1 MLVAL
6 FETLRDWSRKGF
18 FHGPLG
24 SVHGHCAPSNDT
36 THCHNPLSEGQN
48 LTEKNLLIRATSCLL
63 WAVLLTANVPA
74 NQLEQPVGMV
84 LASEGAALHRSG
96 DASALGAKVGDIL
109 FAGDS
114 LKANG
119 GTVSFQFCPKN
130 SSHKVSGDAEVT
142 FDENALRVDAGS
154 LEDTKQL
161 SLCVLP
167 PVARGVPASQRH
179 NGGSLTRDLAGP
191 AAETTF
197 QSRLQRLSPVERSA
211 LQSELATVDGALA
224 EDAENLSAHVARAAL
239 LDRYNLSTDA
249 KQQYNLIL
257 DKWPDAVW
265 VKSRLFVHDEKEAK
279 EAFQPPPPD
288 PETAAEGKSFA
299 LLVGVSD
306 YQNPNIIP
314 LRYAHEDA
322 ILFQQHL
329 QSPRGGSLPDEN
341 VQVLINEQATTA
353 AIRTAIDTLLK
364 TLAGPDDTVLVFVAS
379 HGTVD
384 PETRQ
389 GFIVTYDSDPQDL
402 ASTALPMAD
411 LQNLVE
417 EELSSVRRVQIYVD
431 VCHSGKIGTIV
442 DKKNRINRVVE
453 DLGEA
458 DGEIIGFMASEPRE
472 VSFEGPQ
479 FGGGHGAF
487 TYFLLNALNG
497 AADYGQEGTVILND
511 MIDYVENRVEEATYD
526 RQHPRRFGDF
536 DRGTVMAKLDRPG
549 VSIQPWKGVDPETK
563 TALIAA
569 LSAGEDGSRSL
580 VAPAVPRRRRSGDLP
595 SDILMFQRALDAN
608 RILPNESNNAF
619 TVLSSLRRR
628 LPKQQYLEQSNAL
641 RVKLEIEGQ
650 QVLLRYLQGEQVP
663 QEREDFLKGAA
674 LFEQARVLTPESLL
688 LDARGSFCLGRVAIF
703 DKDYARAADYLER
716 AARLDPTG
724 AYSYNALGI
733 ARLEQAQFTQA
744 IAAFQ
749 DAIQR
754 APRWAYPYHNLALSY
769 VQSGNYTGAI
779 RTYQQA
785 IEMAPDFAYL
795 PYNLGLVYQ
804 RLNRRREAERA
815 YRGAIAKAENLET
828 QPRNRHLALAH
839 NALGYLKASSG
850 RPEEAEELYRQSL
863 DYDGNLL
870 EGRHNLAVLLA
881 GARKGG
887 QTSRA
892 REAIDLW
899 RENLEKDPEYLPSL
913 LSLARVLD
921 ENGQTDN
928 AIGQYETVVQA
939 RPEYL
944 AARLRLAD
952 LQLRMN
958 RPEAALEQLNAARDL
973 QQDSA
978 EIHERLGDVNKQLGR
993 HAAAA
998 EAYQAALRRA
1008 QDRKTKKRIRR
1019 KSSR

>member
-1 MLVAL
+1 M
-6 FETLRDWSRKGF
+6 
-18 FHGPLG
+18 
-24 SVHGHCAPSNDT
+24 
-36 THCHNPLSEGQN
+36 
-48 LTEKNLLIRATSCLL
+48 
-63 WAVLLTANVPA
+63 
-74 NQLEQPVGMV
+74 
-84 LASEGAALHRSG
+84 
-96 DASALGAKVGDIL
+96 
-109 FAGDS
+109 
-114 LKANG
+114 
-119 GTVSFQFCPKN
+119 
-130 SSHKVSGDAEVT
+130 T
-142 FDENALRVDAGS
+142 FGENAVQVDAGS
-154 LEDTKQL
+154 LRDTKQL
-161 SLCVLP
+161 SVCILP
-167 PVARGVPASQRH
+167 PVARRAPASQQH
-179 NGGSLTRDLAGP
+179 NGGSIARDLAGP
-191 AAETTF
+191 VAETTF
-197 QSRLQRLSPVERSA
+197 ETRLQQLPADQRSA
-211 LQSELATVDGALA
+211 VQSELAAVENALA
-224 EDAENLSAHVARAAL
+224 EDADNLTAHVARAAL
-239 LDRYNLSTDA
+239 LDRYNLSSDA
-249 KQQYNLIL
+249 KQQYALIL

-265 VKSRLFVHDEKEAK
+265 AKSRLFVHDEKEAK
-279 EAFQPPPPD
+279 EALQQSPPD
-288 PETAAEGKSFA
+288 SETTAEGKSFA
-299 LLVGVSD
+299 LLVGISD
-306 YQNPNIIP
+306 YQNPHIIP
-314 LRYAHEDA
+314 LRFAHEDA

-329 QSPRGGSLPDEN
+329 QSPRGGALANEN
-341 VQVLINEQATTA
+341 VQLLINEQATA
-353 AIRTAIDTLLK
+353 AGIRTAIETLLK
-364 TLAGPDDTVLVFVAS
+364 TVAGPEDTVLIFFAS

-417 EELSSVRRVQIYVD
+417 QRLSSVKRVQIYVD
-431 VCHSGKIGTIV
+431 VCHAGKIGTIL

-497 AADYGQEGTVILND
+497 AADYGQEGTVVLND

-536 DRGTVMAKLDRPG
+536 DRGTVMAKLDQPG
-549 VSIQPWKGVDPETK
+549 VSIQPWKGLDAETK
-563 TALIAA
+563 TTLLAA
-569 LSAGEDGSRSL
+569 APAAGEGSRSI

-595 SDILMFQRALDAN
+595 SDILMFQRALDTN
-608 RILPNESNNAF
+608 RILPDDSNNAF

-663 QEREDFLKGAA
+663 QTREDFLKGAA

-703 DKDYARAADYLER
+703 DKDYGRAVDYLER

-733 ARLEQAQFTQA
+733 ARLEQAQYAQA

-754 APRWAYPYHNLALSY
+754 ARRWAYPYHNLALSY
-769 VQSGNYTGAI
+769 VQSGDYTSAI
-779 RTYQQA
+779 QTYKQA
-785 IEMAPDFAYL
+785 IEMAPDYAYL

-815 YRGAIAKAENLET
+815 YRDAIAKAENLE
-828 QPRNRHLALAH
+828 PESRRRHLALAH

-850 RPEEAEELYRQSL
+850 RAEEAEKLYRQSL
-863 DYDGNLL
+863 DYDGDRL

-887 QTSRA
+887 PTGRA
-892 REAIDLW
+892 AEAIDLW

-921 ENGQTDN
+921 QNGQTDD
-928 AIGQYETVVQA
+928 AIGQYETVVRA

-952 LQLRMN
+952 LQLRVN
-958 RPEAALEQLNAARDL
+958 RPEAALEQLTAAREL
-973 QQDSA
+973 RQDNA

-993 HAAAA
+993 HAEAAQ
-998 EAYQAALRRA
+998 AYQEALRYA
-1008 QDRKTKKRIRR
+1008 PGRKTRKRIRE

>member
-1 MLVAL
+1 MY
-6 FETLRDWSRKGF
+6 FY
-18 FHGPLG
+18 HGL
-24 SVHGHCAPSNDT
+24 
-36 THCHNPLSEGQN
+36 
-48 LTEKNLLIRATSCLL
+48 
-63 WAVLLTANVPA
+63 
-74 NQLEQPVGMV
+74 LEQ
-84 LASEGAALHRSG
+84 S
-96 DASALGAKVGDIL
+96 
-109 FAGDS
+109 
-114 LKANG
+114 
-119 GTVSFQFCPKN
+119 
-130 SSHKVSGDAEVT
+130 
-142 FDENALRVDAGS
+142 
-154 LEDTKQL
+154 
-161 SLCVLP
+161 
-167 PVARGVPASQRH
+167 
-179 NGGSLTRDLAGP
+179 
-191 AAETTF
+191 
-197 QSRLQRLSPVERSA
+197 
-211 LQSELATVDGALA
+211 
-224 EDAENLSAHVARAAL
+224 
-239 LDRYNLSTDA
+239 
-249 KQQYNLIL
+249 
-257 DKWPDAVW
+257 
-265 VKSRLFVHDEKEAK
+265 
-279 EAFQPPPPD
+279 PPD
-288 PETAAEGKSFA
+288 PETPAEGRSFA
-299 LLVGVSD
+299 LLVGISD
-306 YQNPNIIP
+306 YQNPNINP
-314 LRYAHEDA
+314 LRFAHEDA
-322 ILFQQHL
+322 ILFQRHL
-329 QSPRGGSLPDEN
+329 QSQRGGALPDEN
-341 VQVLINEQATTA
+341 VQLLINEQATTA
-353 AIRTAIDTLLK
+353 GIRTAVETLLK
-364 TLAGPDDTVLVFVAS
+364 TVAGPEDTVVIFFAS

-384 PETRQ
+384 PDTRR

-411 LQNLVE
+411 LQSLVE
-417 EELSSVRRVQIYVD
+417 QQLSSVKRVQIYVD
-431 VCHSGKIGTIV
+431 VCHAGKIGTIL

-453 DLGEA
+453 DLGEV

-497 AADYGQEGTVILND
+497 AADYGQEGRVVLND

-536 DRGTVMAKLDRPG
+536 DRGTVMAKLDQPG
-549 VSIQPWKGVDPETK
+549 VSIQPWKGLDPESK
-563 TALIAA
+563 AA
-569 LSAGEDGSRSL
+569 LMAAMSPAEESSRSL
-580 VAPAVPRRRRSGDLP
+580 VPPAVPRRRRSRDLP
-595 SDILMFQRALDAN
+595 SDILMFQKALDTN
-608 RILPNESNNAF
+608 RILPNDSDNAF
-619 TVLSSLRRR
+619 TLLGSLRRR

-663 QEREDFLKGAA
+663 LTREDFLKGAA
-674 LFEQARVLTPESLL
+674 LFEQAKVLTPESLL

-703 DKDYARAADYLER
+703 DKDYGRAADYLER

-733 ARLEQAQFTQA
+733 ARLEQAQYPQA

-754 APRWAYPYHNLALSY
+754 AGRWAYPYHNLALSY
-769 VQSGNYTGAI
+769 VQSGDYTSAI
-779 RTYQQA
+779 ETYKQA
-785 IEMAPDFAYL
+785 IEMAPDYAYL

-804 RLNRRREAERA
+804 RLNRRREAERS
-815 YRGAIAKAENLET
+815 YRDAIAKAENIE
-828 QPRNRHLALAH
+828 PESRRRHLALAH
-839 NALGYLKASSG
+839 NALGYLKASSN
-850 RPEEAEELYRQSL
+850 RAEEAEKLYRQSL
-863 DYDGNLL
+863 DYDGDLL

-921 ENGQTDN
+921 ENGQTDA

-958 RPEAALEQLNAARDL
+958 RPEAALELLNAARDL

-993 HAAAA
+993 HAAATA
-998 EAYQAALRRA
+998 AYESALKYA
-1008 QDRKTKKRIRR
+1008 PDRKTKRRIRK
-1019 KSSR
+1019 KSSQ